1 MKKLIVIFFLFISS
15 FSYAQDTCFTETEVI
30 NISAHI
36 DSLEYL
42 DSVRT
47 ELLREFRG
55 QIQRYQ
61 TLSKQDKLISNYQ
74 DTTIQL
80 LTAQINQY
88 QNLYAVTKPKWYESK
103 FVWFGIGV
111 GTILTSSWVVK
122 NIK

>member
-47 ELLREFRG
+47 ELLRNFKG

>member
-47 ELLREFRG
+47 ELLRNFKS

>member
-30 NISAHI
+30 NISVHI

-47 ELLREFRG
+47 ELLRNFKG

>member
-55 QIQRYQ
+55 QMQRYQ